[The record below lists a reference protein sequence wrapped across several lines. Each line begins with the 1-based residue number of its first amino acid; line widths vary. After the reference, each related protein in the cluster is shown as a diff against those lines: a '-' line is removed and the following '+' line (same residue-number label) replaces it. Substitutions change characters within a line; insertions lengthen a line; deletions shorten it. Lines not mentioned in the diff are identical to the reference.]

1 MKKEHVIPLLLLIL
15 SLFGFLE
22 WGKNQHS
29 FLFQVEADI
38 LSKIFQ
44 RPKDFIHPF
53 ILLPLIGQCS
63 LIISLF
69 WKRQKQIL
77 EVIGI
82 LSLSVIMLMIL
93 LIGIIT
99 LNVKMLLSSLPFVI
113 LAIWQLR
120 QRYRNRQHR
129 S

>member
-53 ILLPLIGQCS
+53 ILLPLIGQFS

-93 LIGIIT
+93 LIGVIT